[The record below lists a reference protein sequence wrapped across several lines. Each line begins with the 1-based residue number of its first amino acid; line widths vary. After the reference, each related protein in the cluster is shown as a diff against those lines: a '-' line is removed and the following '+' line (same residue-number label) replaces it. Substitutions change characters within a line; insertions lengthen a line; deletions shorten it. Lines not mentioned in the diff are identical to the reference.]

1 MIMHNK
7 EGCFISE
14 ERNVKGQ
21 NSQLVKIA
29 QYIKQLK
36 FRKKLFGVDEADV
49 WKHIEKLNAMY
60 ETALEEERLRYELLL
75 EERTGEK

>member
-1 MIMHNK
+1 MA
-7 EGCFISE
+7 
-14 ERNVKGQ
+14 
-21 NSQLVKIA
+21 KIH

-36 FRKKLFGVDEADV
+36 FKKKFFGVDEANV

-60 ETALEEERLRYELLL
+60 ERAVEEERLRYELLL

>member
-1 MIMHNK
+1 M
-7 EGCFISE
+7 
-14 ERNVKGQ
+14 
-21 NSQLVKIA
+21 VKIG

-60 ETALEEERLRYELLL
+60 EAAVEEERLRYELLL